1 MDGIPLSYGSSR
13 LPRTANLDDLG
24 LPVITGKVTI
34 QGSGGATIA
43 RSTATGTP
51 TFRIFDVAS
60 TGSLTMN
67 SVTIKNGL
75 ANNATQGGGG
85 IFNYGTL
92 TVTGSTFTGNS
103 APSSSGTSGGGINN
117 SGTPLTGMP
126 WPRYST
132 RPDRQEN

>member
-1 MDGIPLSYGSSR
+1 MDGIPLSYGSR

-24 LPVITGKVTI
+24 LPVITGKVTLR
-34 QGSGGATIA
+34 GSGATIA

-85 IFNYGTL
+85 IFNHGTL

-103 APSSSGTSGGGINN
+103 APSSSGTSGGGISN
-117 SGTPLTGMP
+117 SGTLNL
-126 WPRYST
+126 ST
-132 RPDRQEN
+132 SWYAVAAVFHQA